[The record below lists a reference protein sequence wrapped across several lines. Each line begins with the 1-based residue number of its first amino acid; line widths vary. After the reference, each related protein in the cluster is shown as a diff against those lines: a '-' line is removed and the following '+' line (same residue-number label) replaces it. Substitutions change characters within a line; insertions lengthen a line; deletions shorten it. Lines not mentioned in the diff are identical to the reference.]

1 MATLGV
7 DMVKGGCGLVRVRV
21 RVRVRVLCVCVV
33 RGAGS
38 EENELFDE
46 INHPQNLGIS

>member
-7 DMVKGGCGLVRVRV
+7 DMVKGGCGL
-21 RVRVRVLCVCVV
+21 VRVRVLCVCVV